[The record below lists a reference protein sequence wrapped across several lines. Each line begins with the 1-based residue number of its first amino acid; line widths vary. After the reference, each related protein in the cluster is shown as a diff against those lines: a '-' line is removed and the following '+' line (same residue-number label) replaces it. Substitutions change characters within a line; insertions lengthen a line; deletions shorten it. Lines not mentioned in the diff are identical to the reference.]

1 MYEQVEA
8 LLQSVAPQRSA
19 EDIARAARA
28 LWGGVQ
34 GICVLALSDKLDID
48 RIETLSEVADSL
60 VGDYL
65 AGLGARH

>member
-1 MYEQVEA
+1 
-8 LLQSVAPQRSA
+8 
-19 EDIARAARA
+19 
-28 LWGGVQ
+28 VQ

-60 VGDYL
+60 VGNYL